1 MVTWKLIWNRNHPKR
16 NFTLPVSCT
25 MFFFFYFTLDSTSAS
40 YASLWQKP
48 CNPPSCGKASHS
60 GWSGFWSSKQGG
72 LRSQA
77 RQMLFMKEVTLW
89 RQMFNAWEFNE
100 FLVVL
105 CFLQA
110 RNTPLQRS
118 FPSAGRMTKR
128 TRVPAPPVYIEPC
141 AGRAH
146 QGVRWL
152 HVLGALFL
160 LTGWIPWKT
169 ARCDFPLQCSAAGAK
184 KCVEFLAEKAS
195 EI

>member
-1 MVTWKLIWNRNHPKR
+1 MEINLWNRNHPKR
-16 NFTLPVSCT
+16 NFNLPVSCIMFLYLFHFRFHFSLLCPSLTEAMQSSLVWEDFSQWMVRLLKQQARRT
-25 MFFFFYFTLDSTSAS
+25 M
-40 YASLWQKP
+40 KP
-48 CNPPSCGKASHS
+48 
-60 GWSGFWSSKQGG
+60 
-72 LRSQA
+72 SQA
-77 RQMLFMKEVTLW
+77 RRMLFMKEVTLR
-89 RQMFNAWEFNE
+89 RQKFSAWELNE

-105 CFLQA
+105 CFQA

-118 FPSAGRMTKR
+118 FLLAGRMTKR

-160 LTGWIPWKT
+160 PTGWIPWKT

-184 KCVEFLAEKAS
+184 KCV
-195 EI
+195 